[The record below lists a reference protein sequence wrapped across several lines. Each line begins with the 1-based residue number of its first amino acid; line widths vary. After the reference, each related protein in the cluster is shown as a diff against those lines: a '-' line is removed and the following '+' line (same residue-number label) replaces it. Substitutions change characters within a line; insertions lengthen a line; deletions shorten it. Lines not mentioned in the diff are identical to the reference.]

1 MKMEKKKQLGLAVV
15 VINCFCAAVWV
26 ALAAI
31 DAAFGYDDP
40 VVFGMHILCAV
51 LWTLS
56 ASVGL
61 VRYLKEKN
69 TTK

>member
-1 MKMEKKKQLGLAVV
+1 MDKKKKLSLAVV

-26 ALAAI
+26 ALAVI
-31 DAAFGYDDP
+31 EVAFGYDDP

-56 ASVGL
+56 AAMGL
-61 VRYLKEKN
+61 AHYLKEKN
-69 TTK
+69 TAK

>member
-1 MKMEKKKQLGLAVV
+1 MDKKKKLSLAAV

-51 LWTLS
+51 MWTLG
-56 ASVGL
+56 AAMGL
-61 VRYLKEKN
+61 ARYLKEK
-69 TTK
+69 KSDR